1 MFKVNKQ
8 SFVAERLR
16 LRTGEMVN
24 CFGCYIHK
32 TLVVELHKSSESGKE
47 TLFSKFKI

>member
-1 MFKVNKQ
+1 MLKVNKQ

-16 LRTGEMVN
+16 LTGEMVN

-32 TLVVELHKSSESGKE
+32 TLVVELPKSSESGKE